1 MEADRTDRGILL
13 SDLIQQLRRELWT
26 SIRTADNEALR
37 FKVQSVEV
45 ELQVTVSRESEI
57 NGGIRFW
64 VVNLGGK
71 YTRTGEDVHTIKLK
85 LLPALGPQ
93 NKDVNIADETEHP
106 SR

>member
-1 MEADRTDRGILL
+1 MDTERTDGGIPL
-13 SDLIQQLRRELWT
+13 SDLIHQLRRELWT
-26 SIRTADNEALR
+26 SMLTADDEALR

-57 NGGIRFW
+57 NGGIRFR

-71 YTRTGEDVHTIKLK
+71 YTKTGEDVHTIKLK

-93 NKDVNIADETEHP
+93 NKELNIAANREKQP
-106 SR
+106 R